1 MSKGTVI
8 TRLDK
13 RSKANQLEREKECKY
28 KECATPSNYDN

>member
-13 RSKANQLEREKECKY
+13 RSIANELEGEKESKY
-28 KECATPSNYDN
+28 KECATPSKYDN